1 MSDENQG
8 QQQQQQPQQVETKVI
23 KQMVEKPDY
32 PPKGSDSVYTIK
44 KSEDPTDT
52 RKLRGDA

>member
-1 MSDENQG
+1 MSDDDQA
-8 QQQQQQPQQVETKVI
+8 QQPSQQQPDTKVI
-23 KQMVEKPDY
+23 KQMVEKPAR
-32 PPKGSDSVYTIK
+32 PPKGADTIYTVK